1 MSARRLLRLGSGPR
15 GEVRVLGI
23 PDRRDS
29 LEVLAPRLT
38 AGDRYRARRFRRPAR
53 RRAFLLGC
61 ALLRVLIAEHT
72 GTPPGRAG
80 LLLRP
85 NRRPLHRP
93 AGAQVLA
100 LSVSHA
106 GGWVFAAA
114 CAGARTG
121 LRLGIDIED
130 RRRLL
135 PPRIDRRLPWEDGTA
150 ADIRDWCLV
159 EAALKADGR
168 GLPGLGRLQ
177 ARGPQRGDL
186 ATTGQIAHRIRSRL
200 LTDLPANLVGAL
212 ALARP
217 AAISPG
223 TGS

>member
-1 MSARRLLRLGSGPR
+1 
-15 GEVRVLGI
+15 VLGI
-23 PDRRDS
+23 ADHPGS
-29 LEVLAPRLT
+29 LRALASRLT
-38 AGDRYRARRFRRPAR
+38 AGDRIRARRFRRPDR

-61 ALLRVLIAEHT
+61 ALLRTLITQCT
-72 GTPPGRAG
+72 GAVPGRAE

-85 NRRPLHRP
+85 DRRPLHRP
-93 AGAQVLA
+93 AGPHRLA

-114 CAGARTG
+114 CSGARTG

-130 RRRLL
+130 RRRPL
-135 PPRIDRRLPWEDGTA
+135 PARIDRRLPWAGGDG

-168 GLPGLGRLQ
+168 GLPALGRLQ
-177 ARGPQRGDL
+177 ARGPHRGDL
-186 ATTGQIAHRIRSRL
+186 ATTGDIAHRIRSRL
-200 LTDLPANLVGAL
+200 LTGLPPDLVGAV
-212 ALARP
+212 ALA
-217 AAISPG
+217 SPG